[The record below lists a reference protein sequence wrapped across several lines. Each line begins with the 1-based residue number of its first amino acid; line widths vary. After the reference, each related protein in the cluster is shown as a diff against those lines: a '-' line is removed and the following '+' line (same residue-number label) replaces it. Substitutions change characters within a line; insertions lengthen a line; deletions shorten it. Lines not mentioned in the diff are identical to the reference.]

1 MSVDANMTSPDHDTI
16 ADEIPVTPPEALPF
30 SQSQASIPSTEG
42 PASPIEPEASLKTE
56 LNDYQ
61 SPSSRIIP
69 SSLTP
74 PPSSQV
80 TQPNGPSAGQPLG
93 YISSQRPNMFS
104 PPATT
109 TNPLTRRDH
118 PPSNAM
124 EYQPPTANQI
134 SDASVEE
141 LRAMFQSCLAENARS
156 KMETA
161 HHKLQ
166 YNLLRMQ
173 AEEEANRAAVE
184 HEMIRREVEVL
195 RQAEYSR
202 QARRELSMAA
212 ESTHAKYLHLKVL
225 YEAAVDEI
233 DSLRKRSKLAKKVIQ
248 QKEDEII
255 SLTDERDMLLT
266 RIRENREHFHMLCSP
281 GGVFHGALTPK
292 TPAIATPQQPRAT
305 PRQTPRAAHPHHHA
319 HSHSLSHIHTHH
331 RDPRQE
337 NDTSQAGFAALLQ
350 ALSHDNNSAPSTP
363 LGVSR
368 PAPRMPPKHTRG
380 VQSLSSL
387 PTTPN
392 PRPRGNYSVLLPSV
406 DLVPHSEPPVR
417 FPTDTR
423 VVPETP
429 TSKRGR
435 KSRESTISAEDNEDI
450 DRVALASVAAATQSF
465 MTSGSGGP
473 AGRSRRHRDDEEEV
487 HESQASQAAS
497 EMLRRDPRESFE
509 VASSVGSRDLTPPP
523 AEKSAKLQAKLY
535 AGVHKPGI
543 SEKRKF
549 AGVSDVDDS
558 RRDVFTSPPKKSRL
572 AGGKIGLGIMNS

>member
-1 MSVDANMTSPDHDTI
+1 MSVDVTMSSPDHDTV
-16 ADEIPVTPPEALPF
+16 ADEVPVTPPDALPF
-30 SQSQASIPSTEG
+30 SQSQASLPSTEG
-42 PASPIEPEASLKTE
+42 PASPIEPDASLKTE
-56 LNDYQ
+56 LNEHH
-61 SPSSRIIP
+61 SPSSQVIP

-80 TQPNGPSAGQPLG
+80 AQQNGPSAGQPLG
-93 YISSQRPNMFS
+93 YISSQRANMFS

-109 TNPLTRRDH
+109 SNPLARRDQ
-118 PPSNAM
+118 PPSNAS
-124 EYQPPTANQI
+124 EYLPPTANQI

-141 LRAMFQSCLAENARS
+141 LRAMFHSCLAENARS

-166 YNLLRMQ
+166 YSLLRMQ

-184 HEMIRREVEVL
+184 HEMMRREVEVL
-195 RQAEYSR
+195 RQAEHSR
-202 QARRELSMAA
+202 QARRELSAAA
-212 ESTHAKYLHLKVL
+212 ESTQAKYLHLKVL

-233 DSLRKRSKLAKKVIQ
+233 ETLQKRSKLAKKVIQ
-248 QKEDEII
+248 QKEDENI

-305 PRQTPRAAHPHHHA
+305 PRHTPRATHPHHHA

-350 ALSHDNNSAPSTP
+350 ALTREDNSAPSTP
-363 LGVSR
+363 LGGTR
-368 PAPRMPPKHTRG
+368 LAPRAPPKHTRG
-380 VQSLSSL
+380 AQSLSSL

-392 PRPRGNYSVLLPSV
+392 ARPRGDHSVLLPSA
-406 DLVPHSEPPVR
+406 DLVPHSEPPPR
-417 FPTDTR
+417 FPVDAR

-435 KSRESTISAEDNEDI
+435 KSRESTISADDNEDI

-465 MTSGSGGP
+465 MTSASGGP
-473 AGRSRRHRDDEEEV
+473 TKRSQRHRDDEEEV
-487 HESQASQAAS
+487 YESQASQVAS

-509 VASSVGSRDLTPPP
+509 VASSTGSRDGTPVPT
-523 AEKSAKLQAKLY
+523 EKSAKLQAKLY
-535 AGVHKPGI
+535 AGVNKPGV

-549 AGVSDVDDS
+549 SGVPDADES

>member
-1 MSVDANMTSPDHDTI
+1 MTCPDHDTVT
-16 ADEIPVTPPEALPF
+16 DEVPVTPPDALPF
-30 SQSQASIPSTEG
+30 SQSQASLPSTEG
-42 PASPIEPEASLKTE
+42 PASPIEPDASLKNE
-56 LNDYQ
+56 LNDHH
-61 SPSSRIIP
+61 SPSSQIIP

-80 TQPNGPSAGQPLG
+80 LQSNGPSAGQPLG
-93 YISSQRPNMFS
+93 YISSQRANMFS

-109 TNPLTRRDH
+109 SNPLNRRDH
-118 PPSNAM
+118 PLPNAA
-124 EYQPPTANQI
+124 EYLPPTANQI

-202 QARRELSMAA
+202 QARRELSAAA

-233 DSLRKRSKLAKKVIQ
+233 ESLRKRSKLAKKVIQ

-305 PRQTPRAAHPHHHA
+305 PRHTPRATHPHHHA
-319 HSHSLSHIHTHH
+319 HTQSLSHIHTHH

-350 ALSHDNNSAPSTP
+350 ALTREDNSAPSTP
-363 LGVSR
+363 VGATRL
-368 PAPRMPPKHTRG
+368 APRIPPKHTRG

-392 PRPRGNYSVLLPSV
+392 PRPRGDHSVLLPSA
-406 DLVPHSEPPVR
+406 DLVPHSEPPAR

-473 AGRSRRHRDDEEEV
+473 TKRSQRRHDDEEEV
-487 HESQASQAAS
+487 YESQASQAAS

-509 VASSVGSRDLTPPP
+509 VASSVGSREITPAP
-523 AEKSAKLQAKLY
+523 AERSAKLQAKLY
-535 AGVHKPGI
+535 AGVNKPGI

-549 AGVSDVDDS
+549 TGAPDVDES

-572 AGGKIGLGIMNS
+572 ANGKIGLGIMNS

>member
-1 MSVDANMTSPDHDTI
+1 MPVDANMTSPDHDTV
-16 ADEIPVTPPEALPF
+16 ADEVPVTPPDALPF
-30 SQSQASIPSTEG
+30 SHSQASIPSTEG
-42 PASPIEPEASLKTE
+42 PASPIEPDASLKPE
-56 LNDYQ
+56 LNDHH
-61 SPSSRIIP
+61 SPSSQIIP

-80 TQPNGPSAGQPLG
+80 PQPNGPSAGQPL
-93 YISSQRPNMFS
+93 
-104 PPATT
+104 
-109 TNPLTRRDH
+109 DH
-118 PPSNAM
+118 PLPNAA
-124 EYQPPTANQI
+124 EYLPPTANQI

-184 HEMIRREVEVL
+184 HEMMRREVEVL

-202 QARRELSMAA
+202 QARRELSAAA

-225 YEAAVDEI
+225 YEAAVDEVE
-233 DSLRKRSKLAKKVIQ
+233 SLRKRSKLAKKVIQ

-305 PRQTPRAAHPHHHA
+305 TRQTPRATHPHHHA

-350 ALSHDNNSAPSTP
+350 ALTREDNSAPSTP
-363 LGVSR
+363 LGATR
-368 PAPRMPPKHTRG
+368 LAPRQP
-380 VQSLSSL
+380 
-387 PTTPN
+387 
-392 PRPRGNYSVLLPSV
+392 
-406 DLVPHSEPPVR
+406 
-417 FPTDTR
+417 
-423 VVPETP
+423 PETYSWRP
-429 TSKRGR
+429 VALVTSHYAKSPPSGGR

-473 AGRSRRHRDDEEEV
+473 TKRSQRHHDDEEEV
-487 HESQASQAAS
+487 YESQASQAAS
-497 EMLRRDPRESFE
+497 EMLRRDPRER
-509 VASSVGSRDLTPPP
+509 ALR
-523 AEKSAKLQAKLY
+523 SAKLQAKLY
-535 AGVHKPGI
+535 AGVNKPGV

-549 AGVSDVDDS
+549 TAAPDVDES

>member
-1 MSVDANMTSPDHDTI
+1 MASPEHDTV
-16 ADEIPVTPPEALPF
+16 ADEVPANPPDALPF
-30 SQSQASIPSTEG
+30 SQSQASLPSTEG
-42 PASPIEPEASLKTE
+42 PASPIEPDASLKTE
-56 LNDYQ
+56 LNDRR
-61 SPSSRIIP
+61 SPSSQIIP

-80 TQPNGPSAGQPLG
+80 PQPNGPSAGQPLG
-93 YISSQRPNMFS
+93 YISSQRASIFS

-109 TNPLTRRDH
+109 SNPLTRRDH
-118 PPSNAM
+118 PPPNAS
-124 EYQPPTANQI
+124 EYIPPTANQI
-134 SDASVEE
+134 SDVSVEE

-184 HEMIRREVEVL
+184 HEMMRREVEVL

-202 QARRELSMAA
+202 QARRELSAAA
-212 ESTHAKYLHLKVL
+212 ESTHAKYLHLKAL

-233 DSLRKRSKLAKKVIQ
+233 ESLRKRSKLAKKVIQ

-292 TPAIATPQQPRAT
+292 TPAIATPQQTRAT
-305 PRQTPRAAHPHHHA
+305 PRHTPRATHPHHHA

-350 ALSHDNNSAPSTP
+350 ALTREDNSAPSTP
-363 LGVSR
+363 LVGTR
-368 PAPRMPPKHTRG
+368 LAPRIPPKHTRG

-387 PTTPN
+387 PTTPK
-392 PRPRGNYSVLLPSV
+392 PRPRGDHSVLLPSA

-429 TSKRGR
+429 TSNRGR

-450 DRVALASVAAATQSF
+450 DRDALASVAAATQSF
-465 MTSGSGGP
+465 MTSGSVGP
-473 AGRSRRHRDDEEEV
+473 TKRSQRHRDDEEEV
-487 HESQASQAAS
+487 YESQASQAAS

-509 VASSVGSRDLTPPP
+509 
-523 AEKSAKLQAKLY
+523 LQAKLY
-535 AGVHKPGI
+535 AGVNKPGI

-549 AGVSDVDDS
+549 AGVPDVDES

>member
-1 MSVDANMTSPDHDTI
+1 MSVDANMTSPDHDPV
-16 ADEIPVTPPEALPF
+16 ADEVPVTPPDALPF
-30 SQSQASIPSTEG
+30 SHSQVSIPSTEG
-42 PASPIEPEASLKTE
+42 PASPIEPDASLKPE
-56 LNDYQ
+56 LNDHH
-61 SPSSRIIP
+61 SPSSQIIP

-80 TQPNGPSAGQPLG
+80 PQPNGPSAGQPLG
-93 YISSQRPNMFS
+93 YISSQRANMFS

-109 TNPLTRRDH
+109 SNPLNRRDH
-118 PPSNAM
+118 PLPNAA
-124 EYQPPTANQI
+124 EYLPPTANQI

-141 LRAMFQSCLAENARS
+141 LRSMFQSCLAENARS

-184 HEMIRREVEVL
+184 HEMMRREVEVL

-202 QARRELSMAA
+202 QARRELSAAA

-225 YEAAVDEI
+225 YEAAVDEVE
-233 DSLRKRSKLAKKVIQ
+233 SLRKRSKLAKK
-248 QKEDEII
+248 
-255 SLTDERDMLLT
+255 
-266 RIRENREHFHMLCSP
+266 
-281 GGVFHGALTPK
+281 
-292 TPAIATPQQPRAT
+292 
-305 PRQTPRAAHPHHHA
+305 
-319 HSHSLSHIHTHH
+319 
-331 RDPRQE
+331 E

-350 ALSHDNNSAPSTP
+350 ALTREDNSAPSTP
-363 LGVSR
+363 LGATR
-368 PAPRMPPKHTRG
+368 LAPRQPPKHTRG

-392 PRPRGNYSVLLPSV
+392 PRPRGDHSVLLPSA

-417 FPTDTR
+417 FPADTR

-429 TSKRGR
+429 TSKRGQ

-450 DRVALASVAAATQSF
+450 DRAALASVAAATQSF

-473 AGRSRRHRDDEEEV
+473 TKRSQRHRDDEEEV
-487 HESQASQAAS
+487 YESQASQAAS

-509 VASSVGSRDLTPPP
+509 VASSVGSREITPAP
-523 AEKSAKLQAKLY
+523 AERSAKLQAKLY
-535 AGVHKPGI
+535 AGVNKPGI

-549 AGVSDVDDS
+549 TAAADVDES

>member
-1 MSVDANMTSPDHDTI
+1 MTSPDHDTI

-56 LNDYQ
+56 LNDHQ

-350 ALSHDNNSAPSTP
+350 ALSHDNNIALVAS
-363 LGVSR
+363 
-368 PAPRMPPKHTRG
+368 
-380 VQSLSSL
+380 
-387 PTTPN
+387 
-392 PRPRGNYSVLLPSV
+392 NYSKPSPSRRLLGPSSSA

-509 VASSVGSRDLTPPP
+509 VASSVGSRDLTPPT
-523 AEKSAKLQAKLY
+523 
-535 AGVHKPGI
+535 G
-543 SEKRKF
+543 
-549 AGVSDVDDS
+549 
-558 RRDVFTSPPKKSRL
+558 
-572 AGGKIGLGIMNS
+572 